1 LRISIVGTGYV
12 GLVTGACLADAGHD
26 VTCVDSDRLK
36 LEAIGRG
43 RSPIFEEGL
52 ESILRRWI
60 GSRLNVTDD
69 LPAAVLESDLTFIAV
84 GTPFDGEQID
94 LSYVRQAAR
103 QVGRALR
110 AKNAYHVVVMKSTVV
125 PGTTDD
131 IVTPALVES
140 SGWSVG
146 NQFGVGMNPEFLTE
160 GSAVEDF
167 MNPDRIVLGGI
178 DGRTIGVMA
187 EVYAP
192 FQDAPVVRTTNK
204 TAEMI
209 KYASNAVLATM
220 ISFSNEIANLSST
233 LGGIDAVE
241 VMKAVH
247 LSRYFTMPT
256 EGGKRSTAPI
266 TSFLHA
272 GCGFGGSCLPK
283 DVKALVSQG
292 RSAGEPMTLLKGVLS
307 VNETQPARMIGI
319 IRRHFPRLKGLR
331 VSVLGLAFKPDTDDT
346 RESPAIS
353 IISEL
358 MSAGV
363 SVTAYDPVV
372 NGAAAKV
379 LPAGPPITIA
389 PNLEQAIEGADA
401 VVIATSW
408 REFECL
414 PALLSGR
421 SNAPLV
427 VDGRRTLRMDGIERY
442 DGIGL

>member
-1 LRISIVGTGYV
+1 MRISVVGAGYV
-12 GLVTGACLADAGHD
+12 GLVTGVCLAEVGHD
-26 VTCVDSDRLK
+26 VTCVDNDPLK
-36 LEAIGRG
+36 LETIRRG
-43 RSPIFEEGL
+43 QSPIFEDGL
-52 ESILRRWI
+52 ESILRRQI
-60 GSRLNVTDD
+60 GARLNVSDD
-69 LPAAVLESDLTFIAV
+69 LQSAVLESDLTFIAV

-94 LSYVRQAAR
+94 LSYVRRAAEEIG
-103 QVGRALR
+103 QGLR

-131 IVTPALVES
+131 VLTPVLAEA
-140 SGWSVG
+140 SGRTAGS
-146 NQFGVGMNPEFLTE
+146 QFGVGMNPEFLTE

-178 DGRTIGVMA
+178 DDRTIGVMA

-192 FQDAPVVRTTNK
+192 FEDAPVVCTTNK

-209 KYASNAVLATM
+209 KYTSNAVLATM

-233 LGGIDAVE
+233 LGGIDAAE
-241 VMKAVH
+241 VMNAVH
-247 LSRYFTMPT
+247 LSRYFTMT
-256 EGGKRSTAPI
+256 ATGKEDSTAPI
-266 TSFLHA
+266 TSFLRA

-292 RSAGEPMTLLKGVLS
+292 QSVGEPMTLLKSVMS
-307 VNETQPARMIGI
+307 VNETQPARIISI

-331 VSVLGLAFKPDTDDT
+331 VTVLGLAFKPDTDDM

-353 IISEL
+353 IINEL
-358 MSAGV
+358 ICAGV
-363 SVTAYDPVV
+363 SVTAFDPVV
-372 NGAAAKV
+372 NVKSEKI
-379 LPAGPPITIA
+379 LPVDRSITLA
-389 PNLEQAIEGADA
+389 PSLEEAIEGVDA
-401 VVIATSW
+401 VVIATRW

-427 VDGRRTLRMDGIERY
+427 VDGRRMLSMGGIERY

>member
-1 LRISIVGTGYV
+1 MRISVVGTGYV
-12 GLVTGACLADAGHD
+12 GLVTGACLADVGHD
-26 VTCVDSDRLK
+26 VTCVDRDRFK

-43 RSPIFEEGL
+43 QSPIFEEGL
-52 ESILRRWI
+52 GSILQRQI
-60 GSRLNVTDD
+60 GNRLGVTDD
-69 LPAAVLESDLTFIAV
+69 LPSAVSESDLTFITV

-94 LSYVRQAAR
+94 LSYVRQAAEDI
-103 QVGRALR
+103 GRALR
-110 AKNAYHVVVMKSTVV
+110 AKNTYHVVVMKSTVV

-131 IVTPALVES
+131 VVTPTLAET
-140 SGWSVG
+140 SGRLVG

-178 DGRTIGVMA
+178 DDRTIGVMA

-192 FQDAPVVRTTNK
+192 FENAPVVTTTNK

-209 KYASNAVLATM
+209 KYTSNAVLATM

-241 VMKAVH
+241 VMNAVH
-247 LSRYFTMPT
+247 LSRYFTMPIA
-256 EGGKRSTAPI
+256 GRKSNTAPI
-266 TSFLHA
+266 ASFLQA

-292 RSAGEPMTLLKGVLS
+292 QLVGEPMDLLRSVMS
-307 VNETQPARMIGI
+307 VNESQPARIVSI

-331 VSVLGLAFKPDTDDT
+331 VAVLGLTFKPDTDDL

-358 MSAGV
+358 MNVGV
-363 SVTAYDPVV
+363 LVTAFDPVV
-372 NGAAAKV
+372 NEGVDKV
-379 LPAGPPITIA
+379 LPVDRSITLA
-389 PNLEQAIEGADA
+389 PSLEQAVEAVDA

-414 PALLSGR
+414 PALLSVH

-427 VDGRRTLRMDGIERY
+427 VDGRRMLRKGVVERY